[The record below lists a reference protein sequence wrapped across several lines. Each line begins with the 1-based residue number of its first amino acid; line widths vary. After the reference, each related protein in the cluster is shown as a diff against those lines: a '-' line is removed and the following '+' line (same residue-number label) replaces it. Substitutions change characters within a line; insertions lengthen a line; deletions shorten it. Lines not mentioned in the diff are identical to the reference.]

1 MKFSTHWMMVT
12 FIVTGYLLSSV
23 GVASTL
29 DDVKKRGAIQCGVS
43 TGIPGF
49 SFADNKGIWTG
60 LDVDLCRAV
69 AAAVFGDDNKVT
81 YLPLSAQDRFKA
93 LQDSK
98 IDILSR
104 NTTWN
109 MTRDTSMGISFAG
122 INYYDGQGFM
132 VKKAQGVRSA
142 LELDGASVCVTK
154 NTTTELNLK
163 EYFTIHQMQYR
174 PVYVETP
181 AAARKAYEEK
191 QCDVL
196 TSDQSQLYAQRT
208 LFNNPEDSIV
218 LPEFISKEP
227 LGPAVRQG
235 DDQWLNIVKWS
246 LFTLI
251 NAEEEGVS
259 SRNVDR
265 VKQNATNPMIRHLLG
280 LEGNVAKHLG
290 LGDDWAYQIIKQV
303 GNYGESF
310 DRNVGLNSPLKMQ
323 RGQNALWTNGGLM
336 YVPSVR

>member
-1 MKFSTHWMMVT
+1 MKFTNRWMLFVILSMSW
-12 FIVTGYLLSSV
+12 LLSSSV
-23 GVASTL
+23 IASTL

-49 SFADNKGIWTG
+49 SMADDKGTWSG

-69 AAAVFGDDNKVT
+69 AAAVFGDADKVT
-81 YLPLSAQDRFKA
+81 YLPLTAEERFKA
-93 LQDSK
+93 LQDGK

-122 INYYDGQGFM
+122 INYFDGQGFM
-132 VKKAQGVRSA
+132 VRKVQGVRSA
-142 LELDGASVCVTK
+142 LELNGVSVCVTK

-181 AAARKAYEEK
+181 EAARQAYEEK

-208 LFNNPEDSIV
+208 LFSNPEDSMV

-227 LGPAVRQG
+227 LGPVVRQG

-259 SRNVDR
+259 SLNVDR

-290 LGDDWAYQIIKQV
+290 LSDDWAYQIIKQV

-310 DRNVGLNSPLKMQ
+310 ERNVGLDSPLKMQ
-323 RGQNALWTNGGLM
+323 RGQNALWTDGGLM

>member
-1 MKFSTHWMMVT
+1 MKFSTRWMMVT
-12 FIVTGYLLSSV
+12 VIVMGCLFSSN
-23 GVASTL
+23 GIASTL
-29 DDVKKRGAIQCGVS
+29 DDVKKRGSIQCGVS

-49 SFADNKGIWTG
+49 SMADDKGVWRG

-69 AAAVFGDDNKVT
+69 AAAVFGDADKVT
-81 YLPLSAQDRFKA
+81 YLPLTTEERFEA
-93 LQDSK
+93 LQDGK

-122 INYYDGQGFM
+122 INYFDGQGFM
-132 VKKAQGVRSA
+132 VRKAQGVRSA
-142 LELDGASVCVTK
+142 LELNGVSVCVTK
-154 NTTTELNLK
+154 NTTNELNLK

-181 AAARKAYEEK
+181 EAARQAYEEK

-196 TSDQSQLYAQRT
+196 TSDQSQLYALRT
-208 LFNNPEDSIV
+208 LFGNPNDSVV

-235 DDQWLNIVKWS
+235 DHAWLNIVKWS
-246 LFTLI
+246 LFTLV

-259 SRNVDR
+259 SLNVDR

-280 LEGNVAKHLG
+280 LEGNAAKQLG
-290 LGDDWAYQIIKQV
+290 LGEDWAYNIIKQV

>member
-1 MKFSTHWMMVT
+1 MKFSARWIIVT
-12 FIVTGYLLSSV
+12 FMIIGCLISSTAI
-23 GVASTL
+23 ASTL
-29 DDVKKRGAIQCGVS
+29 DDVKKRGFIQCGVS

-49 SFADNKGIWTG
+49 SFADDKGTWSG

-69 AAAVFGDDNKVT
+69 AAAVFGDANKVT
-81 YLPLSAQDRFKA
+81 YLPLTAQDRFKT
-93 LQDSK
+93 LQDGK

-104 NTTWN
+104 NTTWT
-109 MTRDTSMGISFAG
+109 MSRDTSMGISFAG

-132 VKKAQGVRSA
+132 VRKAQGVRSA
-142 LELDGASVCVTK
+142 LELDGVSVCVTK
-154 NTTTELNLK
+154 NTTNELNLK
-163 EYFTIHQMQYR
+163 EYFTIHQMRYR

-181 AAARKAYEEK
+181 EAARQAYEEQ

-196 TSDQSQLYAQRT
+196 TSDQSQLYALRT
-208 LFNNPEDSIV
+208 LFNNPEDSLV

-235 DDQWLNIVKWS
+235 DDTWLNIVKWS
-246 LFTLI
+246 LFTMI
-251 NAEEEGVS
+251 NAEEEGVN

-280 LEGNVAKHLG
+280 LEGNVAKHLE
-290 LGDDWAYQIIKQV
+290 LSNEWTYNIIKQV